1 MVERQRWE
9 YRDREET
16 WSVLVTGGRRD
27 PADDGIYTRFEE
39 FAERLRLA
47 VIQGSRTPGRAFP
60 RWGGGD
66 ALHGTVAWYWDA
78 SGGFIP
84 AAPDT
89 WNAQVAYLVFP
100 RITSSPRIDR
110 RATTRFADR
119 THHIST
125 LPVADQIR
133 ELQTSLSV
141 NKSELARIL
150 RASRPTVHDW
160 LDDGQPNPGN
170 ASRIRTLR
178 RILRESR
185 VTPANPLFPRFVR
198 SALEPGGRALLDV
211 LVEETIDEAAV
222 RSAVGRA
229 KALGD
234 AFD

>member
-1 MVERQRWE
+1 M
-9 YRDREET
+9 T
-16 WSVLVTGGRRD
+16 PD
-27 PADDGIYTRFEE
+27 PAG
-39 FAERLRLA
+39 
-47 VIQGSRTPGRAFP
+47 IQGSRTPGRAAP
-60 RWGGGD
+60 SWGGGD
-66 ALHGTVAWYWDA
+66 APHGTVAWYWDA

-84 AAPDT
+84 AASDT
-89 WNAQVAYLVFP
+89 WNAQVAFLVFP

-110 RATTRFADR
+110 RAMRFADR

-125 LPVADQIR
+125 LPVADQVR
-133 ELQTSLSV
+133 ELQTALSV

-150 RASRPTVHDW
+150 RVSRPTVYDW

-170 ASRIRTLR
+170 VSRIRTLR
-178 RILRESR
+178 RMLRESR

-211 LVEETIDEAAV
+211 LAEETIDEAAV

-234 AFD
+234 AIDAEREEREARLREAGFEEPDEEQRKANLATNVGLMEWPRE